1 MIQCS
6 WYSGPAHSAKLP
18 VEGKEIKER
27 LSSVAGKLL
36 PGHEL
41 TLYEIRQSSRRLH
54 PLFQVAM
61 LEPLDLHLDVI
72 PARSEILFGPLCILA
87 DVDLKF
93 VQIVEQMGHFG
104 VREEF

>member
-1 MIQCS
+1 MPVS
-6 WYSGPAHSAKLP
+6 DTTPSHSAKLP

-61 LEPLDLHLDVI
+61 LEPLISFPSTGNFAECAGPEYQLHWI
-72 PARSEILFGPLCILA
+72 IENARL
-87 DVDLKF
+87 
-93 VQIVEQMGHFG
+93 
-104 VREEF
+104 VRDFQQPR